1 MSAWTRP
8 TWRPRTPCWPT
19 RPRSTCRSPNGSA
32 STSWPGSP
40 RGTGSAWCSR
50 PRPAPGSPRRSP
62 CPARCSSWDPSRS
75 ARWSPPREPRPPGRA
90 DRCRVVGPTSPQ
102 PAQAPARPTSP
113 LPPGPERVDAVDRA
127 AFDRAAFD
135 RAAFDR
141 AGFGRTADG
150 ARVDRLGIDRA
161 ASDDA
166 GPDLAD
172 DGADV
177 RSLIPGPRMPLP
189 SETGGLG
196 PQEPAERVAP
206 SWTGWWA
213 GTDPA
218 RTGSAGADTRPDEAD
233 GDDRDVDRAGA
244 AHQRRRAAGRRGVG
258 GTPDPA
264 QARAPGPPRPRV
276 AHRHVGR
283 RARRSRSAAGRGRG
297 AVPLPGEPRGRPV
310 GRRRA
315 GGERGG

>member
-19 RPRSTCRSPNGSA
+19 RPRSTCRSPSGSA

-62 CPARCSSWDPSRS
+62 CPARCSSSDLSRS
-75 ARWSPPREPRPPGRA
+75 AHWSPPWAPRPPGRA
-90 DRCRVVGPTSPQ
+90 DRCRGAGPTSPRRPSCPW
-102 PAQAPARPTSP
+102 PADP
-113 LPPGPERVDAVDRA
+113 LPTARSASPSAWPHSTGPVSTGPRVDRA
-127 AFDRAAFD
+127 E
-135 RAAFDR
+135 
-141 AGFGRTADG
+141 
-150 ARVDRLGIDRA
+150 
-161 ASDDA
+161 S
-166 GPDLAD
+166 

-189 SETGGLG
+189 SETTGLG
-196 PQEPAERVAP
+196 PQDPAERVAP

-218 RTGSAGADTRPDEAD
+218 RTGSAKTDTDTRPGGPGGDAHDAD
-233 GDDRDVDRAGA
+233 RTRA
-244 AHQRRRAAGRRGVG
+244 AHQRRRPEGRRCVG

-283 RARRSRSAAGRGRG
+283 RARGSRSAAGRGRG
-297 AVPLPGEPRGRPV
+297 AVPLSGEPGGRPV
-310 GRRRA
+310 GGRRA